1 MLGRVHTRL
10 LLAVVAALSLV
21 LVPAPAS
28 ADPGDDAS
36 GRLATA
42 LGRFSG
48 RAGIVVADALTGA
61 GSYSAAD
68 VVFPSASLYKLSVMA
83 EAYRR
88 AGEGT
93 LSLDGAITITD
104 DDLTSD
110 GYDTEAG
117 TTLSLRGA
125 IERMITVSDNSPA
138 LALVRV
144 LGVRRINA
152 TSLALGMNSTR
163 INTVLPDEERT
174 APFNTTTA
182 RDVATLL
189 GGLARGTVYGPDAS
203 RAMLDTLAR
212 QRINDRLPAGLPDGT
227 VIAHKTGNLDGV
239 SHDAGV
245 VFAPAGP
252 RIVVMLTADY
262 DSDDDVIALAERL
275 AALAYATPLDAFTAR
290 YAATAQTAT
299 VARPGD
305 LLRWSVQ
312 VTNASA
318 VAWRATYLR
327 ESIRAVSGVV
337 QDLGTVPLPAL
348 APGASITVT
357 VNAVGPA
364 APGKYVLELEA
375 HDDVLSTSAQ
385 RFPLVFSIK
394 RG

>member
-1 MLGRVHTRL
+1 MWPRVV
-10 LLAVVAALSLV
+10 LAALAALSLV
-21 LVPAPAS
+21 LVPTPAS
-28 ADPGDDAS
+28 ADPGDEAS
-36 GRLATA
+36 RQLATA

-48 RAGIVVADALTGA
+48 RAGIVVADALTAA
-61 GSYSAAD
+61 GSYSDAD
-68 VVFPSASLYKLSVMA
+68 LVFPSASLYKLSVMA

-88 AGEGT
+88 AGDGT
-93 LSLDGAITITD
+93 LSLDDTITITG

-117 TTLSLRGA
+117 TTLTIREA

-138 LALVRV
+138 LALIRV
-144 LGVRRINA
+144 LDARRINA
-152 TSLALGMNSTR
+152 TSLALGMSSTR
-163 INTVLPDEERT
+163 MNMPLPPEERT

-182 RDVATLL
+182 RDVAALL
-189 GGLARGTVYGPDAS
+189 GGLARGTVFGSAAS
-203 RAMLDTLAR
+203 QAMLGTLAR

-245 VFAPAGP
+245 VFTPAGP
-252 RIVVMLTADY
+252 RVVVMLTADY
-262 DSDDDVIALAERL
+262 DSEADVITLAERL
-275 AALAYATPLDAFTAR
+275 AALAYETPLDAFTAR

-299 VARPGD
+299 VARPSD
-305 LLRWSVQ
+305 PLRWSVQ

-318 VAWRATYLR
+318 VAWRAAYLR
-327 ESIRAVSGVV
+327 ESIRSSSGVV
-337 QDLGTVPLPAL
+337 QDLGTVQLPPL

-375 HDDVLSTSAQ
+375 YDDVLSTSAQ
-385 RFPLVFSIK
+385 RFPLLFSIR